1 MFRDFGI
8 KLQIPQDRLCPP
20 VPNRMNYVLWIQDI
34 VKASE
39 SFRAEVAV
47 RNIRGI
53 DMSVIS
59 FLSNLL
65 SDHKFKWYRCN
76 GNIPVPCVH
85 TRGRM
90 GNGRHGQATFPLI
103 SLKLAYPLQSSMM
116 RLTSAHYGM

>member
-8 KLQIPQDRLCPP
+8 QLQIPQDRRCPP

-39 SFRAEVAV
+39 SLRAEVAV

-76 GNIPVPCVH
+76 GHISVPCVH
-85 TRGRM
+85 PRGRL
-90 GNGRHGQATFPLI
+90 GNGRHGQAMIPLTF
-103 SLKLAYPLQSSMM
+103 LKLAYPLQSLMM
-116 RLTSAHYGM
+116 RLMSAHYGM